1 MTRKRRS
8 FSPEF
13 KQEAAS
19 LVLDQGYTIPQAS
32 VSLGIG
38 ESAVRRWVQQLTDE
52 RKGVTPKGKAL
63 TPEQRRIQE
72 LEARCNRLERE
83 KEILKK
89 ATVDSTGQCNIMHT
103 GNYRGFQN
111 AAASI
116 KDQRADPS
124 AEAGAMGS
132 MEERPV
138 A

>member
-1 MTRKRRS
+1 LQVVKQHFPCCYRGQGQRRS
-8 FSPEF
+8 IGVGQAGRLPTN
-13 KQEAAS
+13 QTLIDN
-19 LVLDQGYTIPQAS
+19 LVF
-32 VSLGIG
+32 
-38 ESAVRRWVQQLTDE
+38 
-52 RKGVTPKGKAL
+52 GVAAL
-63 TPEQRRIQE
+63 TGNVTGI
-72 LEARCNRLERE
+72 
-83 KEILKK
+83 KYGV
-89 ATVDSTGQCNIMHT
+89 VDSTGQCNIMHT

>member
-19 LVLDQGYTIPQAS
+19 LVLDQGYSFAQACM
-32 VSLGIG
+32 SLGMG
-38 ESAVRRWVQQLTDE
+38 ESVLRRWVQQLAEE
-52 RKGVTPKGKAL
+52 RKGVTPRGNAL

-72 LEARCNRLERE
+72 LEARCRRLEQE
-83 KEILKK
+83 KDILKK

-111 AAASI
+111 AAASF
-116 KDQRADPS
+116 KNQRTDLS

-132 MEERPV
+132 VEERAV